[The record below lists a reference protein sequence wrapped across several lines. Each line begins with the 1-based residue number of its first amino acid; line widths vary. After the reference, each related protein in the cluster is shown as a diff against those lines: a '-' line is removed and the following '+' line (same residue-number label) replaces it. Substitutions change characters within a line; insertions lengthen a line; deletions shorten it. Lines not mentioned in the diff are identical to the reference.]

1 MLFLIIFH
9 ILIVHIPI
17 VSLKIL
23 KDFLV
28 IQLRKFLVIL
38 FKLVF
43 AHRLMKSFIHILNR
57 VDKACARNL
66 ADGQTII

>member
-9 ILIVHIPI
+9 ILIIHIPI
-17 VSLKIL
+17 VSLKIIEV
-23 KDFLV
+23 FLV

-57 VDKACARNL
+57 VDKTCARYL